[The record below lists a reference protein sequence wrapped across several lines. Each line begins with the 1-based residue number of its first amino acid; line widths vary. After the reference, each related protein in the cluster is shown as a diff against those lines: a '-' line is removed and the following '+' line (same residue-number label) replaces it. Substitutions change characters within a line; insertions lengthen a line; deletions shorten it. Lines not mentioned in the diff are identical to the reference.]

1 MARLRRWHDRTVQ
14 QRIGSMALL
23 LLLLLLN
30 VFVVPFTV
38 APDSDAARIVR
49 DVLLSLILLSGVAT
63 AWDHRP
69 QFVAIALV
77 AGLAIVARWTGLFIS
92 PGKTLGLLD
101 ETTLFSLV
109 ILCAVIGT
117 RVFGDGTV
125 TFDRIL
131 GAIALYILIGV
142 VWAEAYQL
150 VNVRVPGAY
159 AGIAHDGAPP
169 DRSIWVYFSFVTL
182 TTLGYGDITPV
193 AHSARSLAILEALIG
208 QLYPAIVLARLVS
221 LHVASGGSGTNQA

>member
-1 MARLRRWHDRTVQ
+1 MARLRRWHDRMVQ
-14 QRIGSMALL
+14 QRIGSMAVL

-30 VFVVPFTV
+30 VFVVPFAV
-38 APDSDAARIVR
+38 APDSFSARIVR
-49 DVLLSLILLSGVAT
+49 DVFLSLILLSGAAT
-63 AWDHRP
+63 AWDHRR
-69 QFVAIALV
+69 QFVTIALV
-77 AGLAIVARWTGLFIS
+77 ASLAVVARWTGWFI
-92 PGKTLGLLD
+92 PPEKTLGLLD
-101 ETTLFSLV
+101 ETTLFSLG
-109 ILCAVIGT
+109 ILCAVIGI
-117 RVFGDGTV
+117 RVFAGGTV

-142 VWAEAYQL
+142 LWAQAYQL
-150 VNVRVPGAY
+150 VSIRVPGAY
-159 AGIAHDGAPP
+159 AGIAHDGGAP

-221 LHVASGGSGTNQA
+221 LRVAGGGADTNQA

>member
-1 MARLRRWHDRTVQ
+1 MAHLRRWHDRTVG
-14 QRIGSMALL
+14 QRIGSMAILLFLL
-23 LLLLLLN
+23 LIN

-38 APDSDAARIVR
+38 APDSLSARIIR
-49 DVLLSLILLSGVAT
+49 DVLLSLILLSGAAT
-63 AWDHRP
+63 AWDHRR

-77 AGLAIVARWTGLFIS
+77 AGLAIVVRWTGLFIS
-92 PGKTLGLLD
+92 PGKALGLLD
-101 ETTLFSLV
+101 ETTLFSLG
-109 ILCAVIGT
+109 ILCVLIGM
-117 RVFGDGTV
+117 RVFGNGTV

-150 VNVRVPGAY
+150 VSISVPGAY
-159 AGIAHDGAPP
+159 AGITHDGGAP
-169 DRSIWVYFSFVTL
+169 DHSIWVYFSFVTL

-221 LHVASGGSGTNQA
+221 LHVANDGSGTKPT